1 MPVTDHLLGAAMNE
15 INWVQRNWFEFG
27 ILLTQC
33 VLLGMVTWYG
43 SKILKFLQAFFQYQ
57 NEFRE
62 SLSASINAIPEE
74 GIRIDTVWRDVK
86 RWLQAPMG
94 SGGVDPL
101 RTIVK
106 WLQSR

>member
-1 MPVTDHLLGAAMNE
+1 MLGATVNE
-15 INWVQRNWFEFG
+15 INWVLRNWFEFG
-27 ILLTQC
+27 ILLAQC
-33 VLLGMVTWYG
+33 VLLGMVMWYG
-43 SKILKFLQAFFQYQ
+43 SKILKFLQVFFQYQ

-62 SLSASINAIPEE
+62 RLSASIDAIPEE
-74 GIRIDTVWRDVK
+74 VVRIDIVWRDVK

-106 WLQSR
+106 WLQAR